1 MSKNMKTKELS
12 FETLPSAVGLILKE
26 MEEIKK
32 ILINDSSANAPEV
45 KRLSTNEA
53 IKFIREQGLPISKS
67 KLYKL
72 TSEGK
77 IPHEKFG
84 MRVLFKKDSLFT
96 WIGNE
101 MKISIKSDSEYAMI
115 LANCARN
122 KK

>member
-1 MSKNMKTKELS
+1 MKNQELS

-32 ILINDSSANAPEV
+32 ILINDSSTNDPEI

-53 IKFIREQGLPISKS
+53 IKFIREQGFPISKS

-84 MRVLFKKDSLFT
+84 MRVLFKKDNLVSWFA
-96 WIGNE
+96 NE
-101 MKISIKSDSEYAMI
+101 IKSSMKLDSEYAMI
-115 LANCARN
+115 IANSAR
-122 KK
+122 KKSNN

>member
-1 MSKNMKTKELS
+1 MKTKELS